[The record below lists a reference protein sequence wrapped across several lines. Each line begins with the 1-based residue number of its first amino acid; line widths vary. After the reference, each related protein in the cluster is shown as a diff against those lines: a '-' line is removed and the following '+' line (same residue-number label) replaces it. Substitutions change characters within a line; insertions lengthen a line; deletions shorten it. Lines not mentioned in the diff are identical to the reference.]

1 MKSFQNNSWPKLAV
15 SLGLAFF
22 LFNPTPADGK
32 PGQAITLDG
41 EDIKVFW
48 NDGDSFRIRSR
59 SHKGLKVRLVGFNTL
74 ENHGPVHRWGRW
86 EPKDLLRIAYQA
98 RDVARGYKWTC
109 NKIIKDGKPALDG
122 YGRSLLQCDDLAKE
136 LVAAG
141 LAHVFLFDP
150 GASEPELLA
159 LQQQAQKDGVGMW
172 ALGVPDAI
180 LTSLHSGD
188 EKTDSDYVP
197 YNRVANARTGL
208 MQKIEHDKTYQE
220 CEEVCAQGSCQLY
233 VPYKRRYGDNKAPC
247 LEYKR

>member
-1 MKSFQNNSWPKLAV
+1 MKSFQSKSWANLCV
-15 SLGLAFF
+15 SLAIGFSLA
-22 LFNPTPADGK
+22 LPASTEAK
-32 PGQAITLDG
+32 PPQSILLDG
-41 EDIKVFW
+41 EQINVFW

-86 EPKDLLRIAYQA
+86 SPKDLLRIAYQA
-98 RDVARGYKWTC
+98 RDVARGYKWSC

-122 YGRSLLQCDDLAKE
+122 YGRSLLRCEDLAKE

-150 GASEPELLA
+150 EAKEPELVA
-159 LQQQAQKDGVGMW
+159 LQLQAQKDGVGMW

-188 EKTDSDYVP
+188 EKTASDYVP
-197 YNRVANARTGL
+197 YNRIANTQTGF
-208 MQKIEHDKTYQE
+208 MQKLEHDKTYGE
-220 CEEVCAQGSCQLY
+220 CEEVCVQGSCQVY

-247 LEYKR
+247 LETNW